1 MPDPET
7 PDVFI
12 MRGARAAAANGIPHI
27 SQQIAALER
36 AVADNPS
43 FAFDLAKYIVESTC
57 KTILSERQVTFE
69 KNDDLPKLFKLASK
83 NVPMLPVGAVGDP
96 EAENRLTRTLSG
108 LHTTLQGVCELRN
121 AHGFTAHGSD
131 KKSTEMESVQA
142 ILAAQAADAIVG
154 FLFSAHRVER
164 DGTQPKSTGHSRTID
179 RLLDTVFPAV
189 DIAGQP
195 YDVSETLYATDREA
209 YLAVAA
215 MVDESRNVL
224 AELDSQYP
232 SSVKSTLREIRF
244 LHYDGVAY
252 LKTVDDKGN
261 VELEDTAFVSG
272 GGDEGLFFPLSH
284 SADENAGLLVQK
296 FDGYSIINC
305 FSLFTD
311 EAAQRI
317 ADEFEATRQQ
327 PPLLP
332 EAATGAVQ

>member
-1 MPDPET
+1 MADRET
-7 PDVFI
+7 SDVYV
-12 MRGARAAAANGIPHI
+12 MRGARAAAENGIPHI

-43 FAFDLAKYIVESTC
+43 FAFDLAKFIVESTC
-57 KTILSERQVTFE
+57 KTILSERKLAFD

-83 NVPMLPVGAVGDP
+83 NVSMLPLGAVGDP
-96 EAENRLTRTLSG
+96 EAENRLARTLNG
-108 LHTTLQGVCELRN
+108 LHTALQGVCELRN

-179 RLLDTVFPAV
+179 KLLDTIFPSV
-189 DIAGQP
+189 NIAGQP
-195 YDVSETLYATDREA
+195 YDVSEALYATDREA

-215 MVDESRNVL
+215 SVDESRNVL
-224 AELDSQYP
+224 AELDAQYP
-232 SSVKSTLREIRF
+232 SSLKSTLREIKF

-252 LKTVDDKGN
+252 LKTLDDKGA

-272 GGDEGLFFPLSH
+272 DGQGDLFFPLNN
-284 SADENAGLLVQK
+284 SADDNAELLVRK
-296 FDGYSIINC
+296 LDGYSIINC
-305 FSLFTD
+305 FDLFTD
-311 EAAQRI
+311 EAAQKI
-317 ADEFEATRQQ
+317 ADAYQASQQQ
-327 PPLLP
+327 PLSLP
-332 EAATGAVQ
+332 RAAAGDAQ